1 MPRSK
6 PMHRAVHTSMASQQ
20 ALQLALDD
28 VVTEIKEK
36 MGRLLSGL
44 APSLG
49 SPSAAERLSA
59 TLASQ
64 LDKLVMDSV
73 TNRLLNS
80 QDSSAHARRNALMQL
95 LVQADAP
102 LNSVASPRL
111 NAVVVDPDDEEMLT
125 SEKAA
130 QLLHVSRPHLAKL
143 LDNGTIPGVAKTE
156 KGHRRIAKGAILR
169 YKAQMKERQAE
180 GFATV
185 AKMSLELGLY
195 DDELEGIPDAPKVR

>member
-1 MPRSK
+1 MPHTR
-6 PMHRAVHTSMASQQ
+6 PMHRSADTGMASQQ
-20 ALQLALDD
+20 ALKLAFGD
-28 VVTEIKEK
+28 VVMEIKEE
-36 MGRLLSGL
+36 MGRLISGL
-44 APSLG
+44 ATSME
-49 SPSAAERLSA
+49 SPSAILRLSA
-59 TLASQ
+59 TLSSE
-64 LDKLVMDSV
+64 LDKLILDSV

-102 LNSVASPRL
+102 LKPAAAPRL
-111 NAVVVDPDDEEMLT
+111 NAAVVYPDDEEMLT

-169 YKAQMKERQAE
+169 YKAQMKERQAA
-180 GFATV
+180 GFAAV
-185 AKMSLELGLY
+185 AKMSQELGLY
-195 DDELEGIPDAPKVR
+195 DDELEGIPEAPKVR